1 MQTEYQ
7 TLNKFYR
14 LFPEHKKGI
23 ELVCQTTLLVDNQ
36 LYRDYLLDI
45 EPQHHALIE
54 NFLFEVTRGHVLSND
69 VNWFNRFKGLKG
81 KQLTEVKPVYKK
93 QLIDKFKKSELVK
106 QVLKPVKL
114 VSSDDDID
122 DKLDDDSEEMVL

>member
-7 TLNKFYR
+7 TLNKFYN

-36 LYRDYLLDI
+36 LYRDYLLEI
-45 EPQHHALIE
+45 EPQNHTLVE

-81 KQLTEVKPVYKK
+81 KQLTEIKPAYKK
-93 QLIDKFKKSELVK
+93 QLIDKFKKPAKTSE
-106 QVLKPVKL
+106 PVKL

-122 DKLDDDSEEMVL
+122 DKIDDSEEMVL

>member
-7 TLNKFYR
+7 TLNKFYN

-23 ELVCQTTLLVDNQ
+23 ELVCQTTLLVDSQ
-36 LYRDYLLDI
+36 LYRDYLLEI
-45 EPQHHALIE
+45 EPQNHALVE
-54 NFLFEVTRGHVLSND
+54 NFLFEVTRGLVLSND

-81 KQLTEVKPVYKK
+81 KQLTEIKPAYKK
-93 QLIDKFKKSELVK
+93 QLVDKFKKPEIKV
-106 QVLKPVKL
+106 VAKPEKL

-122 DKLDDDSEEMVL
+122 DKFEDSEEMVL

>member
-7 TLNKFYR
+7 TLNKFYN

-36 LYRDYLLDI
+36 LYRDYLLEI
-45 EPQHHALIE
+45 EPQNHALVE

-81 KQLTEVKPVYKK
+81 KQLTEIKPAYKK
-93 QLIDKFKKSELVK
+93 QLVDKFKKPEVK
-106 QVLKPVKL
+106 VAAKPEKL

-122 DKLDDDSEEMVL
+122 DKFEDSEEMVL